1 VPELRQLHGLQLK
14 LHVFTSRRARMT
26 AARYRKRSSI
36 LLASV
41 LVALAGCQKKD
52 DLPKAAP
59 TVTAPPPAVS
69 IAPIKEPEAE
79 ASAAAS
85 GAGGAATPPAE
96 SAPSTVAEGTAK
108 KPVAGGS
115 VQACCTALAE
125 AAKKSSKPKEQ
136 QRYGSAASVCA
147 GLEKALKSGRA
158 NLAATKV
165 TLRAQLA
172 GVPVPGGC

>member
-1 VPELRQLHGLQLK
+1 MKNRV
-14 LHVFTSRRARMT
+14 
-26 AARYRKRSSI
+26 

-41 LVALAGCQKKD
+41 FVALAGCQKKD

-59 TVTAPPPAVS
+59 SVTAPPPAVS

-79 ASAAAS
+79 GSAAAS
-85 GAGGAATPPAE
+85 GAGSAATPPAE
-96 SAPSTVAEGTAK
+96 SAPATTAEATPK
-108 KPVAGGS
+108 KHESGGS
-115 VQACCTALAE
+115 VQTCCTALAE
-125 AAKKSSKPKEQ
+125 AANKKTSKPKEQ

-147 GLEKALKSGRA
+147 GLEKALKSGKA

-172 GVPVPGGC
+172 GVPVPNGC